1 MDSSVRVFL
10 SVDIDDEPLLSRIT
24 HIQTKLDRE
33 AAKLKLVE
41 RKNIHFTLRFF
52 GDTPMSKVDAIC
64 EALEGISFSP
74 FTIHL
79 EGVGAFPNVKRPRVI
94 WVGVKQNAD
103 KMHLLKTDI
112 DGALAALEYPID
124 RKFSTHATIARVRA
138 IRNREHMISNLESL
152 VSESVGT
159 MVVDCFR
166 MTKSTL
172 TSSGPIY
179 ETLWEIKGI

>member
-1 MDSSVRVFL
+1 MDSSVRAFL
-10 SVDIDDEPLLSRIT
+10 SIDVDNEPLLSRIT

-41 RKNIHFTLRFF
+41 KENIHFTLRFF
-52 GDTPMSKVDAIC
+52 GDIPMSQIDVIQDA
-64 EALEGISFSP
+64 LKGISFGP
-74 FTIHL
+74 FTIQL
-79 EGVGAFPNVKRPRVI
+79 EGVGAFPNVKRPRVVWI
-94 WVGVKQNAD
+94 GVTQNAD
-103 KMHLLKTDI
+103 KMRMLKIDI
-112 DGALAALEYPID
+112 DGALATLGYSID

-138 IRNREHMISNLESL
+138 IRNRDNMIRNLES
-152 VSESVGT
+152 VANESVGT

-179 ETLWEIKGI
+179 ETLWEIKGM